1 MDSRQERSWNR
12 REFLGYLTLAGTA
25 AVLGLKSEPAAA
37 EPPPETTRIRIHD
50 APITCF
56 APIYVAEELL
66 KAEGFTEVQY
76 VKTPLNEGPTKA
88 LAEGKI
94 DITQNDT
101 AGHLMELDIGAPVVI
116 LGGIHTGCWELFVN
130 DSVRT
135 LRDLKGKTVAA
146 PERSSRQAFVAG
158 LATSVGLNPLKDII
172 WINHAPGESMR
183 LFAEGKIDA
192 FMGFAPEPQ
201 ELKAKK
207 IGRVLIDFGTDQP
220 WSQYFC
226 CMAAANREFA
236 RKNPVATKRALRAM
250 LKATD
255 LCVSQPERAARL
267 MVERGVADKYEYVLQ
282 SVKEIGYRKWR
293 EYESEDTVRFWALR
307 LLEAGII
314 KTNPKK
320 IIAQG
325 TDWRFI
331 TELKRELKV

>member
-1 MDSRQERSWNR
+1 MDSRREERWSR
-12 REFLGYLTLAGTA
+12 REFLGGLALAGTA
-25 AVLGLKSEPAAA
+25 ALLGLRSESAAS

-56 APIYVAEELL
+56 APVYVAEELL

-76 VKTPLNEGPTKA
+76 VKTPLAEGPTKA
-88 LAEGKI
+88 LAEGLI

-101 AGHLMELDIGAPVVI
+101 AGHLMVLDAGGPVVI
-116 LGGIHTGCWELFVN
+116 LGGIHTGCWELFGN
-130 DSVRT
+130 ASVRS

-158 LATSVGLNPLKDII
+158 LATFVGLNPNKDIT
-172 WINHAPGESMR
+172 WINHAPDESMR

-201 ELKAKK
+201 ELRAKK
-207 IGRVLIDFGTDQP
+207 IGHVLIDFGTDRP

-236 RKNPVATKRALRAM
+236 RRHPVATKRALRAL

-255 LCVSQPERAARL
+255 LCASDPVRAARL
-267 MVERGVADKYEYVLQ
+267 MVERGVAEKYEYVLQ
-282 SVKEIGYRKWR
+282 SVKEIGYAKWR
-293 EYESEDTVRFWALR
+293 EYESEDTLRFWALR
-307 LLEAGII
+307 LQEAGII
-314 KTNPKK
+314 KSNPKK

-331 TELKRELKV
+331 NELRRELKA

>member
-1 MDSRQERSWNR
+1 MSDR
-12 REFLGYLTLAGTA
+12 RESWSRRQFVGGLTLAGTTGVFGA
-25 AVLGLKSEPAAA
+25 RPGRVAA
-37 EPPPETTRIRIHD
+37 EPPSETKRIRIHD

-76 VKTPLNEGPTKA
+76 VKTSLNEGPTKA

-101 AGHLMELDIGAPVVI
+101 AGHLMELDMGAPVVI
-116 LGGIHTGCWELFVN
+116 LGGLHTGCWELVVN

-158 LATSVGLNPLKDII
+158 LASFVGLDPTKDIK
-172 WINHAPGESMR
+172 WISHEPGKSMQ

-201 ELKAKK
+201 ELRAKK
-207 IGRVLIDFGTDQP
+207 IGRVLINFGTDHP

-255 LCVSQPERAARL
+255 LCASQPERAARL

-282 SVKEIGYRKWR
+282 SVKEIGFKWR

-307 LLEAGII
+307 LQEAGII
-314 KTNPKK
+314 KTHPKK

-325 TDWRFI
+325 TDWRFLN
-331 TELKRELKV
+331 ELKKELKG